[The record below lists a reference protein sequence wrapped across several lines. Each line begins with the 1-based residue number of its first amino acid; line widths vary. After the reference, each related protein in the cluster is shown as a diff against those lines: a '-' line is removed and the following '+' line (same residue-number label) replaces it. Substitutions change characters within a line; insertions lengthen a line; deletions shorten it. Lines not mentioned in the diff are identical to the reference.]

1 MRTPDDYRL
10 PERSLEPEFETFV
23 PTCPVCGAECSE
35 VYTGYLHAVLGCDV
49 CVSVKDAWEYAKKS
63 RDEWRKLVRV

>member
-1 MRTPDDYRL
+1 MYS
-10 PERSLEPEFETFV
+10 PERPLEPEFEPFV

-49 CVSVKDAWEYAKKS
+49 CVDVVDVWDYVEES
-63 RDEWRKLVRV
+63 REEWRKLVSI